1 MKRSRG
7 SFFLV
12 GALMTLPL
20 LPAASGSPTA
30 LESATVSEIKNQ
42 VTYQSA
48 DGTERA
54 AKVEDV
60 VPGREMVKTGA
71 GSMAEL
77 EFPDGTL
84 TRLGSH
90 SAFTFA
96 AESRDVQAHSG
107 LSVFFIPKGMGGLH
121 VVSRAVVGAVESCT
135 VVVEEIDRP
144 GGGKAQH
151 WTKFLLV
158 EGSRAR
164 VWLPDGS
171 RNIVLRE
178 GQGIFQREGASALSP
193 PFDFDVK
200 ALTENA
206 GIFTGFR
213 RPWPGLD
220 EINAVIERQFKLMK
234 SGRMVHASYYWT
246 GRGTQQG
253 TLAARFPVPDLPGM
267 NTPPYNDSGSRDGLL
282 LHEFND
288 ICGCNQPTRTK
299 SATR

>member
-1 MKRSRG
+1 MNRWRG

-12 GALMTLPL
+12 GALITFPL
-20 LPAASGSPTA
+20 LPAANGSPTA
-30 LESATVSEIKNQ
+30 LESATVSELKNEMS
-42 VTYQSA
+42 YQAA
-48 DGTERA
+48 DGSERA

-60 VPGREMVKTGA
+60 VQGRDVVKTGG

-96 AESRDVQAHSG
+96 PESREVQTRSG
-107 LSVFFIPKGMGGLH
+107 LSVFFIPKGMGGLRI
-121 VVSRAVVGAVESCT
+121 VSRAVVGAVEGCT
-135 VVVEEIDRP
+135 VVVEEIERP
-144 GGGKAQH
+144 QGANTQH

-158 EGSRAR
+158 EGSRAS
-164 VWLPDGS
+164 VLLPNGKHTS
-171 RNIVLRE
+171 SLRA
-178 GQGIFQREGASALSP
+178 GQGIFQREGASTLSP

-206 GIFTGFR
+206 TIFTGFH

-220 EINAVIERQFKLMK
+220 DINAVIEKQFRALKD
-234 SGRMVHASYYWT
+234 GRLVHTSFYWT

-253 TLAARFPVPDLPGM
+253 TLPAQFPVPEVPGM
-267 NTPPYNDSGSRDGLL
+267 QTPPYNDSGSRDGLL
-282 LHEFND
+282 LYEFDN
-288 ICGCNQPTRTK
+288 ITGANQPTPSSIK
-299 SATR
+299 

>member
-1 MKRSRG
+1 M
-7 SFFLV
+7 V
-12 GALMTLPL
+12 GALVTFPL
-20 LPAASGSPTA
+20 LPAANGSPTA
-30 LESATVSEIKNQ
+30 LESATVSELKNE
-42 VTYQSA
+42 VSYQAA
-48 DGTERA
+48 DGSERA

-60 VPGREMVKTGA
+60 VKGRDVVKTGG

-96 AESRDVQAHSG
+96 GESREVQTHSG

-121 VVSRAVVGAVESCT
+121 VVSHAVVGAVEGCT
-135 VVVEEIDRP
+135 VVVEEIERHQGD
-144 GGGKAQH
+144 KVQN

-164 VWLPDGS
+164 IWLPDGS
-171 RNIVLRE
+171 DNMPLRA
-178 GQGIFQREGASALSP
+178 GQGVFQREGASTLSP

-206 GIFTGFR
+206 SIFTGFH

-220 EINAVIERQFKLMK
+220 DINAVIEKQFRALKA
-234 SGRMVHASYYWT
+234 GRMVHTSFYWT

-253 TLAARFPVPDLPGM
+253 TLPAQFPVPEIPGM
-267 NTPPYNDSGSRDGLL
+267 QTPPYIDSGSRDGLL

-288 ICGCNQPTRTK
+288 ICGCNQVTPSVKR
-299 SATR
+299 